1 MKNLFK
7 TTLLTA
13 ALMGALSPVVM
24 AQETAPVEAEVSAY
38 VFQDPVATI
47 NGREV
52 SKAELNNFL
61 LLSQGVEA
69 DEVPNAALAEQLLLL
84 LGTQETLAKEAQSRG
99 LDKDSDYQMKV
110 KLISELFLADMLY
123 QDMLAKKEIP
133 MDKVK
138 AQYDLA
144 IAQLEKSEYQAS
156 HILVETAEEAQ
167 AIIDAINKGD
177 TTFADAAKEKS
188 LDTAT
193 AARDGSIGG
202 WFRLSMMDPQ
212 FGEALAKMEKGK
224 MSAEPVQSSFGYHVI
239 VLDDSR
245 DISVKKFEEL
255 DEETISQLAQGVFQ
269 EYVEEIQQGIKVEL
283 PEVKK
288 DAAVK

>member
-24 AQETAPVEAEVSAY
+24 AQETAPVEAEVNAY

-283 PEVKK
+283 PEVEGK
-288 DAAVK
+288 

>member
-24 AQETAPVEAEVSAY
+24 AQDTAPVEAEASVY

-52 SKAELNNFL
+52 PKAELNNFL

-84 LGTQETLAKEAQSRG
+84 LGTQEVLAKEAQSRG
-99 LDKDSDYQMKV
+99 LDKDADYQMKV
-110 KLISELFLADMLY
+110 KLIGELFLADMLY

-138 AQYDLA
+138 EQYELA

-212 FGEALAKMEKGK
+212 FGEALTQMEKGK
-224 MSAEPVQSSFGYHVI
+224 MSTEPVQSSFGYHVI
-239 VLDDSR
+239 VLDDAR

-283 PEVKK
+283 PETK
-288 DAAVK
+288 

>member
-24 AQETAPVEAEVSAY
+24 AQDTAPVEAEASVY

-52 SKAELNNFL
+52 PKAELNNFL

-84 LGTQETLAKEAQSRG
+84 LGTQEVLAKEAQSRG
-99 LDKDSDYQMKV
+99 LDKDADYQMKV
-110 KLISELFLADMLY
+110 KLIGELFLADMLY

-212 FGEALAKMEKGK
+212 FGEALTQMEKGK
-224 MSAEPVQSSFGYHVI
+224 MSTEPVQSSFGYHVI
-239 VLDDSR
+239 VLDDAR

-283 PEVKK
+283 PETK
-288 DAAVK
+288 

>member
-177 TTFADAAKEKS
+177 TTFVDAAKEKS

-283 PEVKK
+283 PEVEEK
-288 DAAVK
+288 